1 MANAAVNSRES
12 GSIPKPRL
20 NPDAAT
26 IADVRDDISV
36 LRSDVAETVSDLT
49 EAGLEAAK
57 FAAHKV
63 AGHAK
68 TAQDAMGQAI
78 NARPVVA
85 ILVAFGVGAVVARL
99 LMSKR

>member
-12 GSIPKPRL
+12 GSTPKPRI

-26 IADVRDDISV
+26 IADVRDDIAV

-63 AGHAK
+63 AGQAK
-68 TAQDAMGQAI
+68 SAQDTITQAI
-78 NARPVVA
+78 SARPAVA
-85 ILVAFGVGAVVARL
+85 ILVAFGVGAIVARA

>member
-1 MANAAVNSRES
+1 MANATTNSRES
-12 GSIPKPRL
+12 GTTSKPRL

-26 IADVRDDISV
+26 LSDVRDDIAV

-49 EAGLEAAK
+49 EAGVEAAK

-63 AGHAK
+63 AGQAK
-68 TAQDAMGQAI
+68 SAQDSISHVISTRPAVAM
-78 NARPVVA
+78 
-85 ILVAFGVGAVVARL
+85 LVAFGVGAVVARA

>member
-1 MANAAVNSRES
+1 MANATTNSRES
-12 GSIPKPRL
+12 GTASKPRM

-26 IADVRDDISV
+26 IGDVRDDIAV

-49 EAGLEAAK
+49 EAGVEAAK

-63 AGHAK
+63 VGQAK
-68 TAQDAMGQAI
+68 SAQDSISHMISTRPAVAM
-78 NARPVVA
+78 
-85 ILVAFGVGAVVARL
+85 LVAFGVGAVVARA